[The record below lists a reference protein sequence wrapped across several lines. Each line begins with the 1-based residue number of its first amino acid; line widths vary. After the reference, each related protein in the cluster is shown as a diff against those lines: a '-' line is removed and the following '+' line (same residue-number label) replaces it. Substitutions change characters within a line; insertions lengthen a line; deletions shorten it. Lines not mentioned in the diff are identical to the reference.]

1 MAGAGHQLLRSHGR
15 CSAGRDSDNSDVMY
29 CDCRRGAAGVEVL
42 MTNLHCSRQLQP
54 RCRGLQCAAGRSVPG
69 PQSRPGR
76 CAGSSHHDPHPAA
89 APLHRRHRLPRV
101 LGQPLDRPP
110 PRHHLRVS
118 VHSSY
123 NRQILGGESSHQ
135 LSPAPGPGVPM
146 VSVSGAFALVT
157 LHTRHSRLAG
167 PGLINNGA
175 RPGHK
180 GHHGHSNTET
190 RNK

>member
-1 MAGAGHQLLRSHGR
+1 MLCLALRGGTQHWVSGYLHISTNRYIYTSRYPDTASHEAERPHGEGRTPVAPVTWPLQCGAGIVTI
-15 CSAGRDSDNSDVMY
+15 VMY
-29 CDCRRGAAGVEVL
+29 CDCRRGAAGRGAAGVEVL

-123 NRQILGGESSHQ
+123 NRQILGVKAAIS
-135 LSPAPGPGVPM
+135 
-146 VSVSGAFALVT
+146 
-157 LHTRHSRLAG
+157 
-167 PGLINNGA
+167 
-175 RPGHK
+175 
-180 GHHGHSNTET
+180 
-190 RNK
+190 